1 VEIILL
7 SQDTKGHVCNNL
19 AQENSLDP
27 PYILSGPHLHCNM
40 LILSSSLH
48 VKGLTQ
54 GCNGSYSWLFK
65 LARYTLNFSFGT
77 ISELPCLMHGTPIMV
92 QLANKLDVTNTIQ
105 INQDTVEKETT
116 YCVIP
121 TCEACQRMLRKQWA
135 EYPK

>member
-1 VEIILL
+1 
-7 SQDTKGHVCNNL
+7 
-19 AQENSLDP
+19 
-27 PYILSGPHLHCNM
+27 
-40 LILSSSLH
+40 
-48 VKGLTQ
+48 
-54 GCNGSYSWLFK
+54 
-65 LARYTLNFSFGT
+65 
-77 ISELPCLMHGTPIMV
+77 MHGTPITV